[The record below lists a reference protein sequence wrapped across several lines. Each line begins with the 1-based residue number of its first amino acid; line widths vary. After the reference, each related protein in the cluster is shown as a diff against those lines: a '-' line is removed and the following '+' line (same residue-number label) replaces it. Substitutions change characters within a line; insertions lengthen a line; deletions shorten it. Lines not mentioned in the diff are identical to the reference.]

1 MSTNLKKIY
10 GEGYEDP
17 MGNRLSQA
25 EEAIRADQVRQQ
37 QDRCTCIL
45 TPSPDLPD
53 EVWQALAKAAVVL

>member
-10 GEGYEDP
+10 GGGNEDP

-37 QDRCTCIL
+37 QDRCTCPL
-45 TPSPDLPD
+45 PSPDLPD